1 MSHIEY
7 IVNYYGRWRFIK
19 FNQKLY
25 YCANAIDS
33 EEFKQYTDKASVYVD
48 YRRKTFS

>member
-1 MSHIEY
+1 MEDEGSI
-7 IVNYYGRWRFIK
+7 NSTKK

-33 EEFKQYTDKASVYVD
+33 EEFKQYTNKASVYVD